1 MATRVKAN
9 TRLTKELL
17 ETVKDMRASGIMDK
31 AAHEKI
37 TMRHLGDADAIP
49 TVEATTCLSSCSRLL
64 KKAIATIYRRRNAT
78 H

>member
-49 TVEATTCLSSCSRLL
+49 IVAPSQAAISARCV
-64 KKAIATIYRRRNAT
+64 KKRT
-78 H
+78 